1 MKIKSIAAICKKNK
15 QVVLFNRYSDSGT
28 ISQYIGDGS
37 AVYPISGL
45 PELDEESILTIFD
58 VPEKQREDWLVRYR
72 DIPEGISFEDTD
84 TTEKIIEQGN
94 LSIVYSGKTLKP
106 LQTRRGLVFI
116 ESRYLSPVSDVLD
129 VLELYERVTPFG
141 APYIVAKA
149 GFLLQAV
156 IMPCDVIQNAAGWLY
171 EQVTGFFGGI
181 VDGVKNFLGIHSPST
196 VFADIG
202 GNMAAGVGEGFGG
215 GMDTVSADMQGA
227 MGSAGTI
234 TAQEAVQA
242 VNDGIIANIGALD
255 GAVSAIVERVTTGLT
270 AQAARLNQIGVDM
283 TKYIASGM
291 TTGTPNITNI
301 IPQIVQSIITAFTAQ
316 QPKFT
321 AAGVDIDKAIASGMV
336 QGTPQITAKIPQ
348 IIQSILTTI
357 NGFVSQ
363 FTAAG
368 EEMVRGIWQGFQ
380 NMSGWLESKVRS
392 MMREIVAA
400 VEAEMQI
407 ASPSKVFAGIG
418 AYMAEGLGE
427 GFAREMQNVE
437 KTIRRAT
444 ASTVPE
450 PQRPSG
456 RIGRNDN
463 AARGVQVVQNIYANE
478 TSYAQQQREAAK
490 QFRLI
495 AREVMG

>member
-1 MKIKSIAAICKKNK
+1 MGKKKTGLITDEVRELINE
-15 QVVLFNRYSDSGT
+15 VARATASMAYIDGMGGEVNYFRAMESLLFNYKKLAALVADYEAYTHVELQGRSASISSYSPSSGYT
-28 ISQYIGDGS
+28 YRTEEDI
-37 AVYPISGL
+37 
-45 PELDEESILTIFD
+45 LDEM
-58 VPEKQREDWLVRYR
+58 KR
-72 DIPEGISFEDTD
+72 D
-84 TTEKIIEQGN
+84 
-94 LSIVYSGKTLKP
+94 
-106 LQTRRGLVFI
+106 
-116 ESRYLSPVSDVLD
+116 
-129 VLELYERVTPFG
+129 
-141 APYIVAKA
+141 
-149 GFLLQAV
+149 
-156 IMPCDVIQNAAGWLY
+156 IQNAAGWLWD
-171 EQVTGFFGGI
+171 QVTGFFGGI
-181 VDGVKNFLGIHSPST
+181 VDGIKNFLGIHSPST

-227 MGSAGTI
+227 MGSAGTL

-255 GAVSAIVERVTTGLT
+255 GAVSAIVERVTAGLT

-456 RIGRNDN
+456 RISRNDN

>member
-1 MKIKSIAAICKKNK
+1 
-15 QVVLFNRYSDSGT
+15 
-28 ISQYIGDGS
+28 
-37 AVYPISGL
+37 
-45 PELDEESILTIFD
+45 
-58 VPEKQREDWLVRYR
+58 
-72 DIPEGISFEDTD
+72 
-84 TTEKIIEQGN
+84 
-94 LSIVYSGKTLKP
+94 
-106 LQTRRGLVFI
+106 
-116 ESRYLSPVSDVLD
+116 
-129 VLELYERVTPFG
+129 
-141 APYIVAKA
+141 
-149 GFLLQAV
+149 
-156 IMPCDVIQNAAGWLY
+156 
-171 EQVTGFFGGI
+171 
-181 VDGVKNFLGIHSPST
+181 
-196 VFADIG
+196 
-202 GNMAAGVGEGFGG
+202 MAAGVGEGFGG

-227 MGSAGTI
+227 MGSAGTL

-255 GAVSAIVERVTTGLT
+255 GAVSAIVERVTAGLT

-437 KTIRRAT
+437 RQSAERRLQPFR
-444 ASTVPE
+444 SRKDRPE
-450 PQRPSG
+450 GSAGTTTR
-456 RIGRNDN
+456 
-463 AARGVQVVQNIYANE
+463 ARGVQVVQNIYANE